1 MKRFVFEFTNEENDR
16 AMEDFYLLKNVE
28 TAKSDCK
35 TLCCVFAMMPLLLV
49 FLYIIGSFREE
60 DLGVILGLCV
70 VVIIA
75 GAITIFRLMYF
86 GGSVPLGEIYNK
98 EVRPSEEFQKSKKQ
112 LIFEGDVCRFVAEV
126 EIGTMKC
133 EKFSKVLESDLVFV
147 LQKGR
152 ALTGESYTV
161 VPKEKITEGTLG
173 DFREYL
179 NERLIGHRKIRY
191 YEVPIR
197 WRKRMNAD
205 RENLLEK
212 LK

>member
-16 AMEDFYLLKNVE
+16 ATEEFYLLKNVE
-28 TAKSDCK
+28 TAKSDFK

-86 GGSVPLGEIYNK
+86 GGAVPLGEIYNK

-112 LIFEGDVCRFVAEV
+112 LIFDWIDTGDLQTICHCLILLRLNIKETALLMRT
-126 EIGTMKC
+126 IIQRN
-133 EKFSKVLESDLVFV
+133 EK
-147 LQKGR
+147 
-152 ALTGESYTV
+152 
-161 VPKEKITEGTLG
+161 
-173 DFREYL
+173 
-179 NERLIGHRKIRY
+179 
-191 YEVPIR
+191 
-197 WRKRMNAD
+197 
-205 RENLLEK
+205 
-212 LK
+212 

>member
-16 AMEDFYLLKNVE
+16 AMEEFYLLKNVE